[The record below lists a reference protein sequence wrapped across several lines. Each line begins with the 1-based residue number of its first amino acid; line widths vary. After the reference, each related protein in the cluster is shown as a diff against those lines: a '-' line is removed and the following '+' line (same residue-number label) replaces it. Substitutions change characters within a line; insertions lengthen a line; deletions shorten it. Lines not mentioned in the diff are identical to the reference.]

1 MKIGI
6 CQFAP
11 VFGEIEKNLTLIERM
26 ISSESGVDLWIL
38 PELCTTGYLFVSAD
52 EASSLAEE
60 FPAGRTA
67 RCIVELSADLN
78 TSIVL
83 GVAEK
88 LGTKTYNS
96 AVVFTNGNFVGT
108 YRKIHL
114 FFDEKRWFSPGFEA
128 PKIFQIGDVKIGVMI
143 CFDWIFPETA
153 RSLALGGAQIIAHP
167 ANLVLPF
174 CQDAMVTRS
183 LENGIFTA
191 TVNRIGTET
200 RPTKTLTFT
209 GKSQIVDPLG
219 KRLEILPSDS
229 PKVAVIEIDPG
240 KALDKNFNP
249 MNHLFNDRKPE
260 LYRL

>member
-11 VFGEIEKNLTLIERM
+11 VFGEVDQNLDLIERM
-26 ISSESGVDLWIL
+26 ISSESGVDFWIL
-38 PELCTTGYLFVSAD
+38 PELCTTGYLFASAE
-52 EASSLAEE
+52 EALSLAEE

-67 RCIVELSADLN
+67 HRIADLSADSD
-78 TSIVL
+78 TAIVL

-88 LGTKTYNS
+88 LRDAVYNS
-96 AVVFTNGNFVGT
+96 AVVFNKGGFIGV

-114 FFDEKRWFSPGFEA
+114 FFDEKRWFTPGFEP
-128 PKIFQIGDVKIGVMI
+128 PKIFSIGDVKVGVMI

-153 RSLALGGAQIIAHP
+153 RTLALGGAQIIAHP

-183 LENGIFTA
+183 LENGIFAVTA
-191 TVNRIGTET
+191 NRFGTER
-200 RPTKTLTFT
+200 RPHKTLTFT
-209 GKSQIVDPLG
+209 GKSQIVDPIG
-219 KRLEILPSDS
+219 RRLVSLPSDS
-229 PKVAVIEIDPG
+229 EKIAIVEIDPSE
-240 KALDKNFNP
+240 ALDKNFNP